1 MTRPS
6 DKAGRADGHRAVDA
20 QRDVD
25 AQRAGASG
33 RAGPAAG
40 SYGRFGE
47 LVERIGIPRHLFWGF
62 VAVLIFMVG
71 DGVEVTYLT
80 RFLTIPSG
88 GGLSGS
94 EAGFATVTVYGVAV
108 LIASWFSGTLSAI
121 WGPRRVMWLGAA
133 WWVVFEILFLFVAI
147 PTKSAPLIITIYGIR
162 GLAYPLFAFAFLVWA
177 QVTSEERM
185 RGSVAGWFWF
195 AFTGGLPTLGAGV
208 AALAIGPLGFSLY
221 GTMVLSLIL
230 VAAGGLLGSLAVTH
244 PSGTQPIADETVQ
257 NPRSLKRL
265 FEGVDILWRDK
276 RTLAGG
282 LVRIVNTA
290 PEYGFFAMFPFTFGP
305 AAPGGGFLTTAQV
318 SELAAIAYGANIAAN
333 LFFGIFGDY
342 FGWRRTVTWFGCVG
356 CAISTPLWYFASM
369 DSRSFAIAALFGVI
383 YGILLAGFV
392 PLSALM
398 PSMVSLNDK
407 GAALAILNL
416 GAGGAAFIG
425 PSIVTLFYPVGGGG
439 AVAIAFCV
447 MYLIVAVLT
456 RFLKDPSDP
465 AEQKAGPAPELAAQT
480 R

>member
-1 MTRPS
+1 VSGPS
-6 DKAGRADGHRAVDA
+6 
-20 QRDVD
+20 
-25 AQRAGASG
+25 
-33 RAGPAAG
+33 
-40 SYGRFGE
+40 FGGE
-47 LVERIGIPRHLFWGF
+47 RVHGIERIGIPRHLVWGF
-62 VAVLIFMVG
+62 VGVLIFMIG

-80 RFLTIPSG
+80 RFLTLPTG

-94 EAGFATVTVYGVAV
+94 EAGFATVTVYGIAV
-108 LIASWFSGTLSAI
+108 LIASWFSGTLSAV

-133 WWVVFEILFLFVAI
+133 WWVIFEILFLTVAI
-147 PTKSAPLIITIYGIR
+147 PTRDAALIFAIYGLR
-162 GLAYPLFAFAFLVWA
+162 GFAYPLFAFSFLVWA
-177 QVTSEERM
+177 QVTSKEHM
-185 RGSVAGWFWF
+185 RGTVAGWFWF
-195 AFTGGLPTLGAGV
+195 AFTGGLPTLGSGI
-208 AALAIGPLGFSLY
+208 AALAIGPFGLSLY
-221 GTMVLSLIL
+221 DTLILSLIL
-230 VAAGGLLGSLAVTH
+230 VAAGGLIGSLAVTD
-244 PSGTQPIADETVQ
+244 PSGTKPIADATVA

-290 PEYGFFAMFPFTFGP
+290 PEYGFFAMFPFTLGP
-305 AAPGGGFLTTAQV
+305 GTPGGGFLSTAEV
-318 SELAAIAYGANIAAN
+318 AELATIAYGANIAAN

-356 CAISTPLWYFASM
+356 CAIATPLWYFTAVGT
-369 DSRSFAIAALFGVI
+369 RSFGVTVTCGVV

-398 PSMVSLNDK
+398 PSMVTLNDK

-425 PSIVTLFYPVGGGG
+425 PAIVTLFYPVGGGA

-447 MYLIVAVLT
+447 LYVIVAVLSVV
-456 RFLKDPSDP
+456 LKDASDP
-465 AEQKAGPAPELAAQT
+465 GERSAPSRRRRQLA
-480 R
+480 RSG